1 MLLAAATFAL
11 LAVPPLPPA
20 DAALIEES
28 YRIWRTVAERVW
40 PGWSE
45 AQPPIVCITA
55 DYEYAIGFPR
65 SLAGFETHAKIA
77 GGSVQA
83 RPRTLPPT
91 LGASFP
97 FEGTPA
103 ALLGTPA
110 ALESTPERW
119 VFTTAHEM
127 FHVYQGNHGSYQKIA
142 TLKIGAA
149 DDSSWQLSYPFPY
162 RDSAV
167 RSLVHLQGY
176 LSYLAATAGSP
187 EDRVYE
193 LSTEVEAASAYAA
206 FLAKLPDG
214 EKAYHYSQFQEWN
227 EGVAAYAEYRVAEE
241 MSRLPGSERYR
252 RVWEETYRDKP
263 YLAKHA
269 GRAAQGRSM
278 FYHLGL
284 AKALALDK
292 ANPKWKER
300 YFEPG
305 VWLDDIITA
314 SLPAAD
320 HK

>member
-1 MLLAAATFAL
+1 VLLAAAAFAL
-11 LAVPPLPPA
+11 LAAPPLPPA
-20 DAALIEES
+20 DAALIAES
-28 YRIWRTVAERVW
+28 YRIWRAVADRVW
-40 PGWSE
+40 PGWAES
-45 AQPPIVCITA
+45 QPPLVYITA
-55 DYEYAIGFPR
+55 EYEYAIGFPR
-65 SLAGFETHAKIA
+65 PLAGFEAQSSLA
-77 GGSVQA
+77 GSSVQA
-83 RPRTLPPT
+83 RPRTLPLT

-119 VFTTAHEM
+119 VFTAAHEM

-167 RSLVHLQGY
+167 RNLIHLQGY
-176 LSYLAATAGSP
+176 LCYLGATATSS
-187 EDRVYE
+187 EDRAYQ
-193 LSTEVEAASAYAA
+193 LSTEIEAASSYAA
-206 FLAKLPDG
+206 YLAKLPDG

-241 MSRLPGSERYR
+241 VSRLPGSERYR
-252 RVWEETYRDKP
+252 KVWDETYRDRP

-292 ANPKWKER
+292 TNPKWKER

-305 VWLDDIITA
+305 VWLDDIIAA
-314 SLPAAD
+314 SLPATD
-320 HK
+320 RK

>member
-1 MLLAAATFAL
+1 MLLAAAAFAL
-11 LAVPPLPPA
+11 LVAPPLPAA
-20 DAALIEES
+20 DAALIVES
-28 YRIWRTVAERVW
+28 YRIWRAVAERVW
-40 PGWSE
+40 TGWSE
-45 AQPPIVCITA
+45 FQPPIVYITA
-55 DYEYAIGFPR
+55 EYEYAIGFPR
-65 SLAGFETHAKIA
+65 PLTGFEAQSSLAGS
-77 GGSVQA
+77 SVQA

-119 VFTTAHEM
+119 VFTAAHEM
-127 FHVYQGNHGSYQKIA
+127 FHVYQANHGSYQKIA
-142 TLKIGAA
+142 TLKIAPV
-149 DDSSWQLSYPFPY
+149 DDSSWQLNYPFPY
-162 RDSAV
+162 PDLAV
-167 RSLVHLQGY
+167 RNLVHLQGY
-176 LSYLAATAGSP
+176 LCYLAAKSTSS
-187 EDRVYE
+187 EDRTYH
-193 LSTEVEAASAYAA
+193 LSTEVEATASYAA
-206 FLAKLPDG
+206 YLAKSPEG

-241 MSRLPGSERYR
+241 VSRLPGFERYR
-252 RVWEETYRDKP
+252 QVWEETYRDKP

-269 GRAAQGRSM
+269 GRASQGRSM

-292 ANPKWKER
+292 ANPRWKER

-305 VWLDDIITA
+305 VWLDDIIAA